1 MCLLSSS
8 FWVSHK
14 MFYLAADN
22 VWGRRVGSEGAGG
35 CSWGTSSLRPS
46 QRSAAAALGW
56 MGPKV
61 PETFPSGSYSQV
73 TAYMLS
79 WSGAFAVILPSGWWR
94 TSAAYSTQGCQEG
107 FLIILDQTVLGSFSV
122 HIPEGVGV
130 SAVSPLQC
138 NLTLTCD
145 RF

>member
-46 QRSAAAALGW
+46 QRSATAAAAALG
-56 MGPKV
+56 
-61 PETFPSGSYSQV
+61 
-73 TAYMLS
+73 
-79 WSGAFAVILPSGWWR
+79 
-94 TSAAYSTQGCQEG
+94 
-107 FLIILDQTVLGSFSV
+107 
-122 HIPEGVGV
+122 
-130 SAVSPLQC
+130 
-138 NLTLTCD
+138 
-145 RF
+145 